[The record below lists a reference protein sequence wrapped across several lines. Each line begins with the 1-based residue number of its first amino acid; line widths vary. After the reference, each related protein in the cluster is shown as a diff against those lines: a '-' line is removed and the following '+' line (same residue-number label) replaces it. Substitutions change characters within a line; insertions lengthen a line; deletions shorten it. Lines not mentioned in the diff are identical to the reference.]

1 MSERH
6 ERVDSLISQ
15 MAATFIQAEANP
27 NPLITVTGIKTSPD
41 YQNSTIYITTMPEGR
56 EEDALVFL
64 KRYAGE
70 MRHFIMKKS
79 DLKVVPHLQFEI
91 DYGER
96 HRQHIDDIA
105 REI

>member
-6 ERVDSLISQ
+6 DRVNSLLLE
-15 MAATFIQAEANP
+15 MAAQFIQVEANP
-27 NPLITVTGIKTSPD
+27 NPLITVTNIKTSSD
-41 YQNSTIYITTMPEGR
+41 YRNSTIYITTIPEGR

-64 KRYAGE
+64 KRRAGE
-70 MRHFIMKKS
+70 MRYYIMKKS
-79 DLKVVPHLQFEI
+79 DLKVVPHLQFEV
-91 DYGER
+91 DHGER